1 MLEHI
6 WSVLCARSIIDS
18 ETNNVSIQDVV
29 EQITINAEPIENGFL
44 PFPLELITLW
54 GRKESDKPAKGTER
68 VTFVTPSGKSEVVSE
83 AEIDLSSVERHRHR
97 VRFPGLPVSEAGKY
111 YFKVEMKNGSNEWKL
126 ASAVPLKVIFQP
138 AETRADVEPGKT
150 TAQVTR

>member
-6 WSVLCARSIIDS
+6 WSVLCARSVIDS

-44 PFPLELITLW
+44 PFQLELITLW
-54 GRKESDKPAKGTER
+54 GRDESNKPTKGMER
-68 VTFVTPSGKSEVVSE
+68 VTFISPSGKSEVVSE
-83 AEIDLSSVERHRHR
+83 AEIDLSNVERHRHR

-111 YFKVEMKNGSNEWKL
+111 YFRVEMKSKNEWKQV
-126 ASAVPLKVIFQP
+126 SAIPLRIIFQT
-138 AETRADVEPGKT
+138 EN
-150 TAQVTR
+150 